1 MVGAQVL
8 YVCSSQKLKEFSFGP
23 RGTKQNLTQIVK
35 LFDNLRCL
43 LSDAKVTSP
52 LVHLLLSLDKYLLR
66 FH

>member
-8 YVCSSQKLKEFSFGP
+8 YVCSSQKLKEFSFGT
-23 RGTKQNLTQIVK
+23 RGTQIVK

-43 LSDAKVTSP
+43 LSDAKVTNP